1 MPNLVQGFTGE
12 ADKALARPP
21 KWTGLRGVRVERSD
35 PSQCFCRPRLL
46 ELAQLAERPFEAVRR
61 C

>member
-12 ADKALARPP
+12 ADKALTRPP

-35 PSQCFCRPRLL
+35 LSQFCRPRLL
-46 ELAQLAERPFEAVRR
+46 ELAQLAEQPFEAIRR